1 MHKKWLQRL
10 CSKRRQLSF
19 VKMMTGES
27 ARNLCREGERRTMAG
42 MKTLFLT
49 LMAGSLLAGCAT
61 SAGVGVGVPVG
72 PFRVG
77 VGMGTGGVSAGVS
90 TGVGP
95 VGVGVGVNQRGQ
107 VTGNAGVGVSTS
119 VGGGAHVGAGVGTS
133 TVLHDPHAAPQKQA
147 VPESAAPQQPQPA
160 TSAPGAVQWRDAQGN
175 VVPECRIRGMC

>member
-1 MHKKWLQRL
+1 
-10 CSKRRQLSF
+10 
-19 VKMMTGES
+19 
-27 ARNLCREGERRTMAG
+27 

-107 VTGNAGVGVSTS
+107 VTGNAGVGVSTPI
-119 VGGGAHVGAGVGTS
+119 GGGAHVGAGVGTS
-133 TVLHDPHAAPQKQA
+133 TVLHDPQTASQNKAVQESATPQETAPAAPAQ
-147 VPESAAPQQPQPA
+147 
-160 TSAPGAVQWRDAQGN
+160 GAVQWRDAQGN